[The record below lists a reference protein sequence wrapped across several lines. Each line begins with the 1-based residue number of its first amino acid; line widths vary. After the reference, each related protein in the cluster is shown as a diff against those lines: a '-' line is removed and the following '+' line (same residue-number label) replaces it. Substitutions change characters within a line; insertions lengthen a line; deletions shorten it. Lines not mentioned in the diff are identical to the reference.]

1 MDFGTARR
9 AIDATVTY
17 QEPCHLAHAQR
28 VAGAPRRLLARIP
41 GLRLIEMRES
51 AVCCGSAG
59 IYSLTQP
66 EMSARLARR
75 KVEAI
80 RQTGAEIVATANP
93 GCASQVE
100 AGLRD
105 VRYQASVKHIVEL
118 LDDAYR

>member
-1 MDFGTARR
+1 VTAMTETNLSIE
-9 AIDATVTY
+9 IDGMSC
-17 QEPCHLAHAQR
+17 EGC
-28 VAGAPRRLLARIP
+28 VASVKSVLARIP

-59 IYSLTQP
+59 IYSLTQL

-80 RQTGAEIVATANP
+80 QQTGAEIVATANP